1 MCFCEVS
8 QTKITKYKDR
18 SREMNTSSVK
28 DSKQQLMQA
37 FEQILAE
44 REQLDSKIATKQE
57 EAEKEKDK
65 EILAAAS
72 EYTVDGIVKG
82 LADLQLEFGTIVNEL
97 SEKLAKENSKL
108 DELNRAIEVET
119 QYLQELQKIRIVA
132 DALDVLTQEHQ
143 ENLSKIET
151 DITQRKEAL
160 EKEKQQALKEWEKE
174 QAKFEEAEQA
184 YNELLAK
191 NREKEAEEYQYKLA
205 DSRKI
210 SEDNYEET
218 KRQLERELQQATRE
232 KEKDWVEREKVITQR
247 QSLLEEYRKKVA
259 SFSDELDAAYKKA
272 KEDAIKNTSQRAKV
286 EADLFEKE
294 WEGTKQ
300 SYDLKI
306 VSLEQTIE
314 RQKEQIESIS
324 TQLQETLKQAQNLS
338 MRAFGNSDK

>member
-1 MCFCEVS
+1 
-8 QTKITKYKDR
+8 
-18 SREMNTSSVK
+18 MNTSSVK

-174 QAKFEEAEQA
+174 QAK
-184 YNELLAK
+184 
-191 NREKEAEEYQYKLA
+191 
-205 DSRKI
+205 
-210 SEDNYEET
+210 
-218 KRQLERELQQATRE
+218 
-232 KEKDWVEREKVITQR
+232 VE
-247 QSLLEEYRKKVA
+247 
-259 SFSDELDAAYKKA
+259 
-272 KEDAIKNTSQRAKV
+272 
-286 EADLFEKE
+286 
-294 WEGTKQ
+294 
-300 SYDLKI
+300 
-306 VSLEQTIE
+306 
-314 RQKEQIESIS
+314 
-324 TQLQETLKQAQNLS
+324 
-338 MRAFGNSDK
+338 